1 MVIVTPKA
9 VRVRRSAGWQ
19 DVAIIGPQGQPGD
32 QGPVGA
38 TGPAGPTGPTG
49 AKGDT
54 GNIGL
59 TGPTGPEGPQGDVG
73 PIGATGPQGPTGP
86 QGAPSSVPGPPG
98 DGVPTPIGSTGQ
110 FIRVAGGVAVW
121 QDYTP
126 PDASPTVKGLVQL
139 AGDLAGT
146 ADAPAIAPGVIVN
159 ADISPSALIDGRKMD
174 INRQTVAP
182 ASPAPASGDLW
193 IYPFTGGY
201 WMFIYDSTEATYK
214 WKFVGGPPMR
224 ANVAADETFVDD
236 STYRDC
242 ATPGPIVTLPH
253 DGDYYFQSIFGGY
266 IATQPAG
273 AHQVGSKV
281 TISNGSLENNDST
294 IAVAHT
300 QGGVGVTCYGQGVN
314 LAAIVGATLKMQY
327 VATNTT
333 GTPHARWRQLC
344 VWPIRVA
351 GGP

>member
-1 MVIVTPKA
+1 MPEVTGSLIVP
-9 VRVRRSAGWQ
+9 RQSAAP
-19 DVAIIGPQGQPGD
+19 VAPVTGQLYYDTDDNVLYWWNGTAWISASS
-32 QGPVGA
+32 GA
-38 TGPAGPTGPTG
+38 G
-49 AKGDT
+49 
-54 GNIGL
+54 
-59 TGPTGPEGPQGDVG
+59 
-73 PIGATGPQGPTGP
+73 
-86 QGAPSSVPGPPG
+86 GPPSG
-98 DGVPTPIGSTGQ
+98 A
-110 FIRVAGGVAVW
+110 AG
-121 QDYTP
+121 
-126 PDASPTVKGLVQL
+126 
-139 AGDLAGT
+139 GDLAGT
-146 ADAPAIAPGVIVN
+146 YPNPTIAPGVIVN
-159 ADISPSALIDGRKMD
+159 ADVSDSALLDGHKMD
-174 INRQTVAP
+174 INRQTIAP
-182 ASPAPASGDLW
+182 ASPTPVSGDLW

-214 WKFVGGPPMR
+214 WKFVGGSPLR
-224 ANVAADETFVDD
+224 ANVATDETFVDD

-281 TISNGSLENNDST
+281 TISNGSLENNDSS
-294 IAVAHT
+294 IAVQHT
-300 QGGVGVTCYGQGVN
+300 QGGVGVTCFGAGVN
-314 LAAIVGATLKMQY
+314 TNAIAGATLKMQY